1 MILANVKYHEQRA
14 APGVYKI
21 VFIKTKVFRNFAIA
35 GSVICQI
42 TQWVLIIL
50 GMANTSQII
59 LKTFFFQN
67 PESKYCLKLVFECLK
82 MALMMKIM

>member
-59 LKTFFFQN
+59 LKT
-67 PESKYCLKLVFECLK
+67 
-82 MALMMKIM
+82 AKITSHIFVGFRRMVDCQTKRTETQV